1 MAQKNEI
8 KNGQFADA
16 IALAKSIAT
25 SQQKEIDTM
34 NQILSSL

>member
-1 MAQKNEI
+1 MAQNEI
-8 KNGQFADA
+8 KNGQFPPDA

-34 NQILSSL
+34 NQILSTL